1 MTAASTRP
9 KRTLSAALMVLCV
22 AGTLLR
28 PAAAT
33 LAAPSCPPVLDAYTG
48 GISNKVNSGHYHVFS
63 EDGVIRVRAD
73 VTFDSDVSTSQ
84 VLFLF
89 GAPTQCGGMIG
100 YIAQGALHWAVN
112 CDEGESD
119 GSLDTTV
126 TVVGGS
132 RHVIDFVYDGATDLA
147 EIYLDGVE
155 AASGT
160 KDWMRP
166 YDGYV
171 TIGDEHHS
179 SEKYP
184 FFGAVN
190 EVSMYDCGYGHEP
203 SCQPAFASTGGYQT
217 NIADAGTHVFDLSGS
232 IYMRAVVT
240 TSSQWHPS
248 CSGQTVA
255 IWGSSASVPYG
266 CGGMRGY
273 ISCINGGVIQ
283 MDVQCGSDYAR
294 VDVPGGLALNTR
306 YTLEFFYDMT
316 RNKVKMWVNGVE
328 VTAAGGLSANL
339 DPTDGALTIGSS
351 DHGGGGPYFGGS
363 DQTGSIHELSVYDC
377 KPPPEPFP
385 DKAALQ
391 DAVVACLSAVPSGE
405 ACCSTDPNCADP
417 SSARCGSAGCTD
429 MPDWDTSLVTDMSML
444 FRDCD
449 GGESS
454 CGGVVFNS
462 SSFNQPIGSWDTSQV
477 TSMRTMFYGAAA
489 FNQPIGSWDTS
500 QVTDMWT
507 MFRDAAAFN
516 QSIGSWDTSQVTSMR
531 TMFYG
536 AAAFNQPIGSWDTSQ
551 VTDMG
556 NMFYGAAAF
565 NQAIGSWNTSQ
576 VTIMESMF
584 HHATVFNQDIGSWDT
599 SQVTTMHKMF
609 WEATA
614 FNQPIGTWST
624 SKVTDMAHVFYGA
637 TVFDQDIGSWDT
649 SQVTTMHQMFNR
661 AFRFNQD
668 IGSWNTSKNTNLCR
682 TFQKAFAFNQDIG
695 NWDTSKVTDMAGIFD
710 EARVFNQDIGNWDLS
725 LNRRQ
730 DSMFKHAY
738 AFYQDITGWSNAS
751 NTATGNNFYR
761 ADAWLARMRRIDG
774 DTASVR
780 GPSNA
785 WVHKPCLVD
794 ERVQSGWC
802 VPCGGMFSNAAGDD
816 PAAGVDTV
824 CDGDNQGLKDAVV
837 ACLSAV
843 PSGEACC
850 STDENCADPS
860 SARCGSAGCVDMPDW
875 DVSLVTDMSE
885 LFKDKGQ
892 FNADISAW
900 DTSKVTSMLYM
911 FRDAVAFNQSI
922 GSWNTSQVTDIRAM
936 FYGAAAFNQPI
947 GSWDTSKVTSMYQ
960 MFQGAAA
967 FNQPIGSWDTSK
979 VTSMGNMFYQ
989 AAAFNQAI
997 GSWIT
1002 SQVGDMYGMF
1012 VNAAAFNQPIGT
1024 WDTSKVM
1031 NMRDVFRSAAAFNQ
1045 PIGSWD
1051 TSQVTDMRD
1060 MFKNAAAF
1068 NQPIGSW
1075 NTSKV
1080 TSMGAMFFGARA
1092 FNQAIG
1098 SWITSQVTSMERM
1111 FNGAAAFNQ
1120 PIGSWDTSKV
1130 TNMYQMFYYA
1140 AAFYQDIS
1148 GWSEAAP
1155 LTNSAKMFLGATAWL
1170 ARLDRNGETT
1180 DGPISEWVHK
1190 PCLVDER
1197 AQSGWCVPCGSNF
1210 INGKG
1215 DIPADGDTT
1224 CDEMTCCQAKMK
1236 RFGMIIK
1243 RKP

>member
-9 KRTLSAALMVLCV
+9 ERTISAALMVLCV

-48 GISNKVNSGHYHVFS
+48 GISKMVNGEHYHVFS

-112 CDEGESD
+112 CNAGESD

-160 KDWMRP
+160 RDWMRP

-255 IWGSSASVPYG
+255 IWGSSASVSYG
-266 CGGMRGY
+266 CGGVRGY
-273 ISCINGGVIQ
+273 ISCTNGGIIG
-283 MDVQCGSDYAR
+283 MDVQCNSGSSDWAR
-294 VDVPGGLALNTR
+294 VDVPGGLVLNTR

-328 VTAAGGLSANL
+328 VTAAGVIGVVKGVDVTAAGGLSANL
-339 DPTDGALTIGSS
+339 YPTDGVLTIGSS

-363 DQTGSIHELSVYDC
+363 GQTGSIHELSVYDC
-377 KPPPEPFP
+377 KPPPEPFT
-385 DKAALQ
+385 DRAALKT
-391 DAVVACLSAVPSGE
+391 AVDSCIADGGE
-405 ACCSTDPNCADP
+405 PYTGATCCSTDPACQDRTNTVY
-417 SSARCGSAGCTD
+417 RCGAAACTD
-429 MPDWDTSLVTDMSML
+429 MPEWDVSLVTDMSEL
-444 FRDCD
+444 FKDKAQ
-449 GGESS
+449 
-454 CGGVVFNS
+454 FNANIS
-462 SSFNQPIGSWDTSQV
+462 AWDTSK
-477 TSMRTMFYGAAA
+477 
-489 FNQPIGSWDTS
+489 
-500 QVTDMWT
+500 VTDMWT
-507 MFRDAAAFN
+507 MFRGAAAFN

-551 VTDMG
+551 VT
-556 NMFYGAAAF
+556 
-565 NQAIGSWNTSQ
+565 
-576 VTIMESMF
+576 SM
-584 HHATVFNQDIGSWDT
+584 
-599 SQVTTMHKMF
+599 
-609 WEATA
+609 
-614 FNQPIGTWST
+614 
-624 SKVTDMAHVFYGA
+624 
-637 TVFDQDIGSWDT
+637 
-649 SQVTTMHQMFNR
+649 
-661 AFRFNQD
+661 
-668 IGSWNTSKNTNLCR
+668 R
-682 TFQKAFAFNQDIG
+682 T
-695 NWDTSKVTDMAGIFD
+695 
-710 EARVFNQDIGNWDLS
+710 
-725 LNRRQ
+725 
-730 DSMFKHAY
+730 
-738 AFYQDITGWSNAS
+738 
-751 NTATGNNFYR
+751 
-761 ADAWLARMRRIDG
+761 
-774 DTASVR
+774 
-780 GPSNA
+780 
-785 WVHKPCLVD
+785 
-794 ERVQSGWC
+794 
-802 VPCGGMFSNAAGDD
+802 
-816 PAAGVDTV
+816 
-824 CDGDNQGLKDAVV
+824 
-837 ACLSAV
+837 
-843 PSGEACC
+843 
-850 STDENCADPS
+850 
-860 SARCGSAGCVDMPDW
+860 
-875 DVSLVTDMSE
+875 
-885 LFKDKGQ
+885 
-892 FNADISAW
+892 
-900 DTSKVTSMLYM
+900 
-911 FRDAVAFNQSI
+911 
-922 GSWNTSQVTDIRAM
+922 M

-947 GSWDTSKVTSMYQ
+947 GSWDTSQVT
-960 MFQGAAA
+960 
-967 FNQPIGSWDTSK
+967 N
-979 VTSMGNMFYQ
+979 MGNMFYQ
-989 AAAFNQAI
+989 AAAFNQPI
-997 GSWIT
+997 GSWNT
-1002 SQVGDMYGMF
+1002 SQV
-1012 VNAAAFNQPIGT
+1012 T
-1024 WDTSKVM
+1024 
-1031 NMRDVFRSAAAFNQ
+1031 NMGNMLRDAVAFNQ

-1051 TSQVTDMRD
+1051 TSQVTKMGS
-1060 MFKNAAAF
+1060 MFLDTAAF
-1068 NQPIGSW
+1068 NQPIGGW
-1075 NTSKV
+1075 D
-1080 TSMGAMFFGARA
+1080 
-1092 FNQAIG
+1092 
-1098 SWITSQVTSMERM
+1098 TSQVGSM
-1111 FNGAAAFNQ
+1111 AH
-1120 PIGSWDTSKV
+1120 
-1130 TNMYQMFYYA
+1130 MFYQA
-1140 AAFYQDIS
+1140 TAFYQDIT
-1148 GWSEAAP
+1148 GWSTAK
-1155 LTNSAKMFLGATAWL
+1155 LTTSTDMFDGATAWL
-1170 ARLDRNGETT
+1170 DRVERRDGSASI